1 MSTYSRKHYGWAE
14 IRRAVFN
21 SLGALGI
28 AACTSANQAPSSA
41 STLQPAPSVTSST
54 NTPAGEISSTTS
66 SAPISSHYSPDV
78 EIAKLWQERE
88 HGGSA
93 DFPLGP
99 GDLVN
104 LSCPDDDEFNGQ
116 YRISGQGTINLPLVG
131 EVKAAGK
138 TQDELRVE
146 LASRLKHYLRNPQI
160 NLMIGEYRSRQ
171 VGVFGAVGKP
181 GVYNLA
187 GPHDT
192 LQDMISLAG
201 GYSTDS
207 SPRIQFK
214 PGQTIP
220 AGTPTAGSAAA
231 ADADGPIIPPS
242 STDLQ
247 GAIVVDI
254 DKTEGHSFLALPARP
269 GDVINVTAG
278 GQVLVDGW
286 VGKPGSYP
294 ITRDLRVL
302 GAVAAA
308 GGALFPAKTESVQ
321 IVRKDE
327 QGQQIILVD
336 LEKVR
341 RGDQADIAVQDGD
354 VVEVPVSGAKVIPY
368 GFYQAAMTMIR
379 VGGYMSP

>member
-1 MSTYSRKHYGWAE
+1 MSTNSPRHYGLAE
-14 IRRAVFN
+14 IRRAIAT
-21 SLGALGI
+21 SLCALGI
-28 AACTSANQAPSSA
+28 AACTSANQAPA
-41 STLQPAPSVTSST
+41 ATLQPAPPITSST
-54 NTPAGEISSTTS
+54 NTPAGEISSTTGA
-66 SAPISSHYSPDV
+66 APISSHYSPDV

-88 HGGSA
+88 HGGTG

-138 TQDELRVE
+138 TQDELRAE
-146 LASRLKHYLRNPQI
+146 LAARLKHYLRNPQI

-171 VGVFGAVGKP
+171 VGVFGAVAKP

-187 GPHDT
+187 GPNDT

-201 GYSTDS
+201 GYSTDA
-207 SPRIQFK
+207 SPRLQFK

-220 AGTPTAGSAAA
+220 EGTPTAGSAGA
-231 ADADGPIIPPS
+231 ADEPIIPPS
-242 STDLQ
+242 STDLK

-379 VGGYMSP
+379 VGGYVSP